1 MCIQLWWN
9 LLEIDVT
16 FLHLPPHVLYPTMF
30 AEIRVLL
37 LFMRDYLSRT
47 DVNMT
52 FLFLLSTTRIIEDDQ
67 LTRQ

>member
-1 MCIQLWWN
+1 
-9 LLEIDVT
+9 
-16 FLHLPPHVLYPTMF
+16 MF